1 MLIGQ
6 DRNSVTFGFDLVYFY
21 YIRNEQKKPV
31 ITVCILKYNNV
42 YCRGVAICSTKEAAN
57 KKIGR
62 TIAFGRAFN
71 SLINGC
77 DIDYINTDTPAVFN
91 NLKDLF
97 GDGCEDNNQSIR
109 DFIDNVVYKS
119 MYDIE
124 FTKLEKSLLIEKKEF
139 YE

>member
-1 MLIGQ
+1 MLIKQ
-6 DRNSVTFGFDLVYFY
+6 DKNSVTFEFDKVYFY
-21 YIRNEQKKPV
+21 YIRNAQNKPV
-31 ITVCILKYNNV
+31 ITVCILEYSNV

-71 SLINGC
+71 SLINSC
-77 DIDYINTDTPAVFN
+77 DIDYINIDTPSVFN

-97 GDGCEDNNQSIR
+97 SDDNQSIR

-124 FTKLEKSLLIEKKEF
+124 FTELEKNLLCKKKEF